1 MDPEMTEPATNPG
14 NDPARLRARN
24 RRVLLL
30 LVAFVGLLVLATVG
44 YVVFYERVLRDPDHP
59 PGVLSGNPRVL
70 TFEVVLVSVA
80 VLVLGFGLFRLVKR
94 RP

>member
-1 MDPEMTEPATNPG
+1 MNPTIDPATNPVG
-14 NDPARLRARN
+14 DPAQLRARN

-30 LVAFVGLLVLATVG
+30 LFALVGLLVLATVG
-44 YVVFYERVLRDPDHP
+44 YVVFYDRVLRDPDSP
-59 PGVLSGNPRVL
+59 PSVLSGNPRVQ

>member
-1 MDPEMTEPATNPG
+1 MAEPATDPES
-14 NDPARLRARN
+14 DPARQRARS
-24 RRVLLL
+24 RRLLL
-30 LVAFVGLLVLATVG
+30 LLAALVGLLVLATVG
-44 YVVFYERVLRDPDHP
+44 YVVFFQRVLRDPDHP

-70 TFEVVLVSVA
+70 TFEVVLVSAA

>member
-1 MDPEMTEPATNPG
+1 MNPAPNPTTNPAG
-14 NDPARLRARN
+14 GPAQLRARN

-30 LVAFVGLLVLATVG
+30 LFALVGLLVLATVG
-44 YVVFYERVLRDPDHP
+44 YVVFYDRVLRDPDHP
-59 PGVLSGNPRVL
+59 PEVLSGNPRVQ
-70 TFEVVLVSVA
+70 TFEFVLVSVA